1 MRRRLVILAAVLAPL
16 FPSLPTSAAA
26 APASASETL
35 AITGARILTAG
46 PAGSLESGVIVIR
59 DGRIISVG
67 QGAPPA
73 GARVID
79 AAGSI
84 ITPGLF
90 ATGSLL
96 GAVEIGA
103 LGDDLS
109 VNNPQISA
117 AFDIREGLDPA
128 STLIPIARTG
138 GLTSAVVLPQPA
150 GGGFGA
156 HEHDGEV
163 SGGRLT
169 AGGGHELRP
178 NTLFAGQGAVI
189 RLNGAGDMVVRGGVG
204 VVVAF
209 GKAGAQAA
217 GGARGAQIAALKAVL
232 SDVRAFAANRS
243 AWETGSYRELGL
255 SKADLQALVPLV
267 QGRTPLIAR
276 VHRAAD
282 IRSVLKLAREEKL
295 RLILEGAEEG
305 WMVAAEIAR
314 AGVPVILNP
323 ITNRPDSF
331 EILGATLENAAHLNA
346 AGVTLAFTAPEGAAH
361 RARETRYG
369 AGTAVAWGL
378 PWDAALAAVTIN
390 PARMFGV
397 SDRTGSLE
405 AGKDADFVI
414 WSGDPFEPLSTPKAV
429 YIRGE
434 AQDLT
439 TRQTELRDRYKDL
452 GGPLPPA
459 YRRR

>member
-1 MRRRLVILAAVLAPL
+1 MRRRLAPIVAALA
-16 FPSLPTSAAA
+16 FAAA
-26 APASASETL
+26 LPAAAETL

-46 PAGSLESGVIVIR
+46 PAGTLEQGVVVIR
-59 DGRIISVG
+59 DGKIVSVG
-67 QGAPPA
+67 RGAPPA

-79 AAGSI
+79 ASGAVV
-84 ITPGLF
+84 TPGLF

-96 GAVEIGA
+96 GAVEISA

-109 VNNPQISA
+109 VDNPQIGA

-128 STLIPIARTG
+128 STLIPVARTG

-150 GGGFGA
+150 GGGWDY
-156 HEHDGEV
+156 HEDDGDV
-163 SGGRLT
+163 ADDQLTSGG
-169 AGGGHELRP
+169 GGGPRP

-189 RLNGAGDMVVRGGVG
+189 RLNGGEDMVMRGGVG

-209 GKAGAQAA
+209 GKVGARSA
-217 GGARGAQIAALKAVL
+217 GGARGAQTAALKAVL
-232 SDVRAFAANRS
+232 ADVRAYAANRG
-243 AWETGSYRELGL
+243 AWEKGSYRELGL
-255 SKADLQALVPLV
+255 SKADLEALVPLV

-282 IRSVLKLAREEKL
+282 IRAVLKLAREEKL

-305 WMVAAEIAR
+305 WMTAAEIAR
-314 AGVPVILNP
+314 AGVPVIINP
-323 ITNRPDSF
+323 ITNRPESF
-331 EILGATLENAAHLNA
+331 EILGATLENAARLHA
-346 AGVTLAFTAPEGAAH
+346 AGVTLAFTGPEGAAH

-397 SDRTGSLE
+397 GDRTGSLE
-405 AGKDADFVI
+405 PGKDADLVI

-434 AQDLT
+434 AQSLT
-439 TRQTELRDRYKDL
+439 TRQTELRDRYLDL
-452 GGPLPPA
+452 GRPLPPA
-459 YRRR
+459 YKHR

>member
-1 MRRRLVILAAVLAPL
+1 MRRRLAPLAALLAL
-16 FPSLPTSAAA
+16 AAGLPATA
-26 APASASETL
+26 ETF

-46 PAGSLESGVIVIR
+46 PAGTVDQGVIVVR
-59 DGRIISVG
+59 DGKIVSVG
-67 QGAPPA
+67 RSAPPA

-79 AAGSI
+79 AAGAVV
-84 ITPGLF
+84 TPGLF

-96 GAVEIGA
+96 GAVEISA

-109 VNNPQISA
+109 VDNPQIGA

-128 STLIPIARTG
+128 STLIPVARTG

-150 GGGFGA
+150 GSGWDY
-156 HEHDGEV
+156 HEDDGDV
-163 SGGRLT
+163 ADDHLTSGG
-169 AGGGHELRP
+169 GGGPRP

-189 RLNGAGDMVVRGGVG
+189 RLNGGDDMVVRGGVG
-204 VVVAF
+204 VMVAF
-209 GKAGAQAA
+209 GNAGARAA
-217 GGARGAQIAALKAVL
+217 GGARGAQIAALKAVFA
-232 SDVRAFAANRS
+232 DVRAYAANRG
-243 AWETGSYRELGL
+243 AWEKGGFRELGL
-255 SKADLQALVPLV
+255 SKADLEALVPLV

-282 IRSVLKLAREEKL
+282 IRAVLKLAREEKL

-305 WMVAAEIAR
+305 WMAAREIAG
-314 AGVPVILNP
+314 AGVPVIINP
-323 ITNRPDSF
+323 ITDRPDSF
-331 EILGATLENAAHLNA
+331 EILGATLENAARLNA
-346 AGVTLAFTAPEGAAH
+346 AGVTLAFTGPEGAAH

-378 PWDAALAAVTIN
+378 PWDTALAAVTIN

-397 SDRTGSLE
+397 GDRTGSLE
-405 AGKDADFVI
+405 PGKDADLVI
-414 WSGDPFEPLSTPKAV
+414 WSGDPFEPLSTPRAV

-439 TRQTELRDRYKDL
+439 TRQTQLRDRYKDL

-459 YRRR
+459 YRHR

>member
-1 MRRRLVILAAVLAPL
+1 MRRLTPLAAVLAL
-16 FPSLPTSAAA
+16 FTTP
-26 APASASETL
+26 PALAETL
-35 AITGARILTAG
+35 AITGGRLITAG
-46 PAGSLESGVIVIR
+46 PQGTLETGVIVIR
-59 DGRIISVG
+59 DGKIVSVG
-67 QGAPPA
+67 RAAPPP
-73 GARVID
+73 GARVLD
-79 AAGSI
+79 ASGAV

-96 GAVEIGA
+96 GAVEISA

-109 VNNPQISA
+109 VDNPQIGA
-117 AFDIREGLDPA
+117 AFDLREGLDPA
-128 STLIPIARTG
+128 STLIPVARTG

-150 GGGFGA
+150 GGGFAA

-163 SGGRLT
+163 SGRRLT
-169 AGGGHELRP
+169 AGGGHEPRP
-178 NTLFAGQGAVI
+178 NTLFAGQGAVV
-189 RLNGAGDMVVRGGVG
+189 RLNGAPDMVVRGGVG
-204 VVVAF
+204 ISVAF
-209 GKAGAQAA
+209 GATGAQAG
-217 GGARGAQIAALKAVL
+217 GGARGAQIAALRAVFA
-232 SDVRAFAANRS
+232 DVRAFAANRS
-243 AWETGSYRELGL
+243 AWETGAYRELGL
-255 SKADLQALVPLV
+255 SKADLEALVPLV
-267 QGRTPLIAR
+267 QGRTPLVAR

-282 IRSVLKLAREEKL
+282 IRAVLRLARDEKL

-305 WMVAAEIAR
+305 WMLAREIAA

-323 ITNRPDSF
+323 ITNRPDTF
-331 EILGATLENAAHLNA
+331 EILGATLENAARLHA

-397 SDRTGSLE
+397 GDRTGSLE
-405 AGKDADFVI
+405 PGKDADLVI

-429 YIRGE
+429 YIRGQ

-439 TRQTELRDRYKDL
+439 TRQTQLRDRYKDL

-459 YRRR
+459 YRHR